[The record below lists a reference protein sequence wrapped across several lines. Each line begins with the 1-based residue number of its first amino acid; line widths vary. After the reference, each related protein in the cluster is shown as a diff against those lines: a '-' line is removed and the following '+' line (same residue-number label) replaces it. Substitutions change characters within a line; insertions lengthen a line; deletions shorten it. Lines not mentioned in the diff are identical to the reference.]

1 MLIRIP
7 ILLIMTWSHQPQYFV
22 PAIILALTL
31 VFLIRKILR
40 RPAPRHD
47 VCEIL
52 RRFPHL
58 GDNIL
63 RRLDYQTLIHCTK
76 VNRSFKEFMKIETLS
91 SRKIIKHYT
100 DCSDELMFEVIEE
113 TGSAFIL
120 SSILKEIFKKF
131 PKRTRQG
138 NRNFRLYFTS
148 PLHLAAENGHPAV
161 CKLIMEKTIDKN
173 PLIPLYTGDNTPL
186 HLAAKNGNFL
196 CCKEIMNNTHEKNPT
211 NSRLLTPLHMAAKN
225 GHLQV
230 CKLIVK
236 TIQNKHPKTQND
248 EKTPFHLA
256 AEEGHV
262 EVCAMFLGLPG
273 FQNYKDENGDT
284 PFHFAAKKGHIKV
297 CKLML
302 EKLEFTEPRNGFLE
316 TPLHFAAAFNF
327 LEIFRILFEENE
339 ARCQSKDQSGFTPT
353 ERAIQR
359 NNFEIVRYIQ
369 DRKMMNE
376 NKFNSFW

>member
-1 MLIRIP
+1 
-7 ILLIMTWSHQPQYFV
+7 
-22 PAIILALTL
+22 
-31 VFLIRKILR
+31 
-40 RPAPRHD
+40 
-47 VCEIL
+47 
-52 RRFPHL
+52 
-58 GDNIL
+58 
-63 RRLDYQTLIHCTK
+63 
-76 VNRSFKEFMKIETLS
+76 
-91 SRKIIKHYT
+91 
-100 DCSDELMFEVIEE
+100 
-113 TGSAFIL
+113 
-120 SSILKEIFKKF
+120 
-131 PKRTRQG
+131 
-138 NRNFRLYFTS
+138 
-148 PLHLAAENGHPAV
+148 
-161 CKLIMEKTIDKN
+161 
-173 PLIPLYTGDNTPL
+173 
-186 HLAAKNGNFL
+186 
-196 CCKEIMNNTHEKNPT
+196 
-211 NSRLLTPLHMAAKN
+211 MAAKN